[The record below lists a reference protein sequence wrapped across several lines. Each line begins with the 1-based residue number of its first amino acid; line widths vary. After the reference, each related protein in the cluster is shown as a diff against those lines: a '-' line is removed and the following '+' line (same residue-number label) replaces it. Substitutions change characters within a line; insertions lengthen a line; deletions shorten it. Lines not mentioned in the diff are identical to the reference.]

1 MENKENCYYTK
12 MVEDIA
18 TLKADVK
25 YIKEI
30 VLRLDKPN
38 PVNSEKI
45 NTNRKIIY
53 FLFAVVGGIISYLTG
68 IKFIWNSGTTLIL

>member
-68 IKFIWNSGTTLIL
+68 IKFI